1 MTPDNRSDKNQP
13 EKKRSSAT
21 DQEKLDKAIR
31 KSLDESENLFEAA
44 RW

>member
-1 MTPDNRSDKNQP
+1 MKLDNRADQNQP
-13 EKKRSSAT
+13 EKKRAT

-31 KSLDESENLFEAA
+31 KSLDETENLFEAA

>member
-1 MTPDNRSDKNQP
+1 MKADNHADKNQT
-13 EKKRSSAT
+13 EKKRASA